1 MREAVDWG
9 DMMALVAS
17 SSNVLVPDDWRGGG
31 ERAVLEARACGV
43 TVLVAEDNPKLQ
55 SLREGPLYTTLYYAG
70 QLELGLLQVEAA
82 LLQRRAGDT
91 CGVAAVRGDGDGCFL
106 HDAFHARLP
115 SEVLRAP
122 LETHLRGEL

>member
-1 MREAVDWG
+1 MEVREAVSWV

-17 SSNVLVPDDWRGGG
+17 SQNVLVPDDWRGGG

-70 QLELGLLQVEAA
+70 QLELGLLRSRQLCFSIERRQGAA
-82 LLQRRAGDT
+82 SPPSVGMET
-91 CGVAAVRGDGDGCFL
+91 AAF
-106 HDAFHARLP
+106 
-115 SEVLRAP
+115 
-122 LETHLRGEL
+122 